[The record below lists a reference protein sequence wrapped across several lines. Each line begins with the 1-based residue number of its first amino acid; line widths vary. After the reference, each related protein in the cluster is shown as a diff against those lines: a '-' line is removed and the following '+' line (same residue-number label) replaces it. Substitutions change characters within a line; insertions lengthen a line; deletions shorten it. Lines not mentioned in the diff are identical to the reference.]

1 MLWSCWKGIQHLLT
15 KGIVIMVQS
24 SQFTTQGNSG
34 NQTAAHTSDLLQL
47 CRKSCETFQMAARYA
62 ETSAIR
68 NLMSY
73 YAQLREQFID
83 EVNKMERLPMAR
95 VLTPVSAET
104 HMHTSDLL
112 KMCEDVE
119 RELAAVYERLNYS
132 NIPHESRSL
141 LWQQYIEVR
150 QCCHNLSTLH
160 GVYRQL

>member
-1 MLWSCWKGIQHLLT
+1 
-15 KGIVIMVQS
+15 MVQS
-24 SQFTTQGNSG
+24 SQFMTQSSTST
-34 NQTAAHTSDLLQL
+34 QTMAHTSDLLQL

-83 EVNKMERLPMAR
+83 ELNKMGRFPSTR

-104 HMHTSDLL
+104 HIHTSDLL

-119 RELAAVYERLNYS
+119 RELAAMYERLNYS
-132 NIPHESRSL
+132 SIAHESRSL

-150 QCCHNLSTLH
+150 QCCHNLSTLY

>member
-1 MLWSCWKGIQHLLT
+1 
-15 KGIVIMVQS
+15 MVQS
-24 SQFTTQGNSG
+24 PQFIMQQNSG
-34 NQTAAHTSDLLQL
+34 SQTTVHTGDLLQL

-83 EVNKMERLPMAR
+83 ELNKMGRHAVTRPLP
-95 VLTPVSAET
+95 PVSSEA
-104 HMHTSDLL
+104 HIRTSDLL

-119 RELAAVYERLNYS
+119 RDLASVYERLNYG
-132 NIPHESRSL
+132 NVAHESRSL